1 MKLLNRSAVLL
12 QPLQPY
18 LDWINALP
26 LEVSELEQPLATGA
40 LNDEGRVYL
49 VDEFETPA
57 EADEALAGCWQQ
69 LFENELGAWDELA
82 VHWPE
87 PLSQQQLSLWFEI
100 KAVPLAFDSSNK
112 SLMMAQL

>member
-26 LEVSELEQPLATGA
+26 LEVSELQQPLAVGA

-49 VDEFETPA
+49 MDEFETQN
-57 EADEALAGCWQQ
+57 EADQALNRCWQQ

-82 VHWPE
+82 LHWPE
-87 PLSQQQLSLWFEI
+87 QLTQQQFSQWFEM
-100 KAVPLAFDSSNK
+100 KAAPLAFDCSK
-112 SLMMAQL
+112 KPLMMAQL